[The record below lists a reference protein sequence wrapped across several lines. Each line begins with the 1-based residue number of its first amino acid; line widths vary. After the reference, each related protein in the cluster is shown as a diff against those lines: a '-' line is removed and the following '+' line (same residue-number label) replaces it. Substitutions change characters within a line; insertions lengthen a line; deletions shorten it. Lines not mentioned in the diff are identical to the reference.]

1 MTGGGCAARGGCAP
15 GISPIACRARRL
27 PPRPRRF
34 RAASSSLHGGR
45 RPSAHSAVDW
55 GRSRRRTDG
64 DRRRAIGAKILRAP
78 RPRRLSADRGRDDE
92 KLQTARASPVSSG
105 RGEGRRPA
113 LRSDSGAHPLSGRP
127 RATPIRQAAGAPRGR
142 RARCSPERSAAPSRS
157 ADRRHAAPAC
167 VQLRRGRALP
177 HRMRP
182 QERSLDRLGWS

>member
-1 MTGGGCAARGGCAP
+1 MAGGGCAARGGCAP

-27 PPRPRRF
+27 PPRLWRF
-34 RAASSSLHGGR
+34 RAASSSLHDGR
-45 RPSAHSAVDW
+45 RPSAHSAADW

-64 DRRRAIGAKILRAP
+64 DRRRALGAKILRAP

-113 LRSDSGAHPLSGRP
+113 LRSDSGAHPPSDRP

-142 RARCSPERSAAPSRS
+142 RARCSPARSAAPSRS

-177 HRMRP
+177 HRMRSR
-182 QERSLDRLGWS
+182 QRSLDRLGWS

>member
-27 PPRPRRF
+27 PPRLWRF

-45 RPSAHSAVDW
+45 RSSARSAADW

-113 LRSDSGAHPLSGRP
+113 LRSDSGAHPPSDRP

-142 RARCSPERSAAPSRS
+142 RARCSPARSAAPSRS

-182 QERSLDRLGWS
+182 QKRSLDRLGWS

>member
-27 PPRPRRF
+27 PPRLWRF

-113 LRSDSGAHPLSGRP
+113 LRSDSGAHPPSDRP

-182 QERSLDRLGWS
+182 RQRSLDRLGWS

>member
-1 MTGGGCAARGGCAP
+1 MNGGGRAARGGCAP

-27 PPRPRRF
+27 PPRLWRF

-182 QERSLDRLGWS
+182 RQRSLDRLGWS

>member
-27 PPRPRRF
+27 PPRLWRF
-34 RAASSSLHGGR
+34 RAASSSLHCGR
-45 RPSAHSAVDW
+45 RPSARSAADW
-55 GRSRRRTDG
+55 GRSRHRTDG

-105 RGEGRRPA
+105 WGEGRRPA
-113 LRSDSGAHPLSGRP
+113 LRSDSGAHPPSDRP

-142 RARCSPERSAAPSRS
+142 RARCSPARSAAPSRS

-182 QERSLDRLGWS
+182 RQRSLDRLGWS

>member
-182 QERSLDRLGWS
+182 QKRSLDRLGWS

>member
-55 GRSRRRTDG
+55 GRSHRRTDG

-142 RARCSPERSAAPSRS
+142 RARCSPARSAAPSRS

-182 QERSLDRLGWS
+182 QKRSLDRLGWS

>member
-45 RPSAHSAVDW
+45 RPSARSAADW

-78 RPRRLSADRGRDDE
+78 RPRRLSADRGRDEE

-113 LRSDSGAHPLSGRP
+113 LRSDSGAHPPSDRP

-142 RARCSPERSAAPSRS
+142 RARCSPARSAAPSRS

-182 QERSLDRLGWS
+182 RQRSLDRLGWS